1 MGKEYVAVLLCLE
14 GIDNMLYANMP
25 GYVMFC
31 YIVFACFA
39 CLSSFVF
46 MYCICYAYVSFVSFL
61 RDAEL

>member
-1 MGKEYVAVLLCLE
+1 MGKEYVAVLLYLE

-39 CLSSFVF
+39 FLLSFVF
-46 MYCICYAYVSFVSFL
+46 MYCFCYAYVLFIQSL
-61 RDAEL
+61 RDAKL